1 MTATKQSLPQL
12 AFPDQQKL
20 ATRMG
25 AALLGMG
32 ALHFAAPKPFDQ
44 LIPTELPGSARA
56 YTYGSG
62 VAELAVGAALLA
74 PKTRR
79 YGGLAAVAL
88 FVGVYPGNINM
99 VRLYKNKPLPQ
110 RAVAWGRLPLQIPM
124 IWAGWRVWKSAPKR

>member
-1 MTATKQSLPQL
+1 M
-12 AFPDQQKL
+12 AFPSEQKL

-32 ALHFAAPKPFDQ
+32 TLHFAAPQPFDQ
-44 LIPTELPGSARA
+44 LIPKELPGSARA

-110 RAVAWGRLPLQIPM
+110 RAVAWGRLPLQLPM
-124 IWAGWRVWKSAPKR
+124 IWAGWRVWKSAP

>member
-1 MTATKQSLPQL
+1 MTDTKQRLRQL
-12 AFPDQQKL
+12 ASPNEQKL

-32 ALHFAAPKPFDQ
+32 TLHFAAPQPFDQ

-88 FVGVYPGNINM
+88 FIGVYPGNINM

-124 IWAGWRVWKSAPKR
+124 IWAGWRVWKSAPRT